1 MTDLEKTLSERIAE
15 RAANIEPGRNA
26 RNRAA
31 FILIRADVLKAVD
44 DGFSL
49 FAIWETLREEG
60 RIPYTYQT
68 FRRHA
73 RVLLPPRPSRSEKW
87 IGK

>member
-15 RAANIEPGRNA
+15 RAANIEQGRNA

-31 FILIRADVLKAVD
+31 FILIRADVSKAVD
-44 DGFSL
+44 DGYSL
-49 FAIWETLREEG
+49 FSIWETLLEEG

-73 RVLLPPRPSRSEKW
+73 RLLLPPRPVRSERW